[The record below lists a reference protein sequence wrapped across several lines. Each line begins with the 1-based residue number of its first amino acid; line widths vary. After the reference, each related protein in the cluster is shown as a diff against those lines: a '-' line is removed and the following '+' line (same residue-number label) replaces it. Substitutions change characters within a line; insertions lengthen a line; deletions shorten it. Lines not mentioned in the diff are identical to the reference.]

1 MEESFQ
7 SAKSPQT
14 YAVSF
19 GGFPSRGRLVVVG
32 RRVAAAAAATAIDG
46 VELREAGDGEEDVQL
61 AGAALEVEPQVVGQ
75 VALQGGQIKGAS
87 ETWAKNPVT

>member
-19 GGFPSRGRLVVVG
+19 GGFPSRGRLVVG
-32 RRVAAAAAATAIDG
+32 RRVAAAAAIDG

-61 AGAALEVEPQVVGQ
+61 AGAALEVDPQVVGQ

-87 ETWAKNPVT
+87 ETWAKNPVTND

>member
-32 RRVAAAAAATAIDG
+32 RRVAAAAATAIDG